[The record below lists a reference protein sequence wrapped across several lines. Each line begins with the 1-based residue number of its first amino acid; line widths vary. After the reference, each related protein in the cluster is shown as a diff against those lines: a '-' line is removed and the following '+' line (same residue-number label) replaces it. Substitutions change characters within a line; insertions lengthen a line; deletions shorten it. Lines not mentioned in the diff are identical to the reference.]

1 MLAVLST
8 IASLAIVIILA
19 FVAVF
24 LISVVVLITLG
35 LLAGSTARQPE
46 AGPVLGGLGA
56 RSHGKHEHVRP
67 SGGSREFSSP

>member
-1 MLAVLST
+1 MLAALST
-8 IASLAIVIILA
+8 IASLVIVLILG

-35 LLAGSTARQPE
+35 LLAGSTARRSE
-46 AGPVLGGLGA
+46 AEPVLA
-56 RSHGKHEHVRP
+56 RSHRKHEPVRP

>member
-8 IASLAIVIILA
+8 IASLVIVLILA

-35 LLAGSTARQPE
+35 LLARSTARQPE
-46 AGPVLGGLGA
+46 AGPVLRGLGA
-56 RSHGKHEHVRP
+56 RSRGMREHVRP

>member
-1 MLAVLST
+1 MLEVLST

-35 LLAGSTARQPE
+35 LLAGSTARQSE
-46 AGPVLGGLGA
+46 ADEPVLA
-56 RSHGKHEHVRP
+56 RPHGKHEHVRP